1 MRKLII
7 AALAVLV
14 LAAPALASQ
23 ASTSASSPFRSIAD
37 TITGQGVLVVVDT
50 EHRVTAYDVDVWGR
64 GYVAVPHDH
73 PAAETLI
80 ALGAEVDRLTGV
92 IPLVCLRSSR
102 DALTLEPGQGGY
114 AAFCQ

>member
-37 TITGQGVLVVVDT
+37 TITGQGVLVVVGDG
-50 EHRVTAYDVDVWGR
+50 V
-64 GYVAVPHDH
+64 
-73 PAAETLI
+73 I
-80 ALGAEVDRLTGV
+80 ALK
-92 IPLVCLRSSR
+92 CLRHGQ
-102 DALTLEPGQGGY
+102 DALRLAPRRGGY